1 MQFAFIK
8 RHQLFQILVSL
19 QESKVA
25 QFPVDEQGVLRRDT
39 VSYQFPCYLSQHI
52 TFSGTP
58 LTDKHLYKTI
68 TYVVH
73 DSAGISYPHETEVKI
88 SFCPEIVLPK
98 YIHSFVHNL
107 KSLQKKARISIINE
121 RFI

>member
-1 MQFAFIK
+1 M
-8 RHQLFQILVSL
+8 VSKHF
-19 QESKVA
+19 EANVR
-25 QFPVDEQGVLRRDT
+25 LRRMKD
-39 VSYQFPCYLSQHI
+39 
-52 TFSGTP
+52 
-58 LTDKHLYKTI
+58 LYKTI

-107 KSLQKKARISIINE
+107 NFSCKDNNFRL
-121 RFI
+121 